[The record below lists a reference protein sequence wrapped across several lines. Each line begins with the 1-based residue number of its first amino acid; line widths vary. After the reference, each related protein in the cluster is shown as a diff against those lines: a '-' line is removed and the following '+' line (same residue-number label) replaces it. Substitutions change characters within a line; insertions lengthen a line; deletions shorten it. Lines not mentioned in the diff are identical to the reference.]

1 MRPEPDLSQVL
12 VEVIRVYGSR
22 DYELLKARK
31 SFWREAVPD
40 PATFARE
47 FLEIEP
53 HPGQARWLLNST
65 KSENALHTGNRWGK
79 SLAQAIKILHRCV
92 FKIRDPKYNNTEKYE
107 AVNVSITLDQAKI
120 IFEKVI
126 RLIKGKPHIEKLVKE
141 VKFTPFPHVVF
152 GNGAVFWARSTQRRG
167 EYLLGRDYDHFN
179 FDEVAFEQ
187 HPEYV
192 VNQVIMMRL
201 ADRAGMLDYTSTPKG
216 RNWFYQKCSELRKNP
231 ELGYVQSGDS
241 RDNPHISK
249 EYLER
254 KLKTLSPSRIEQNI
268 KGLFIDDA
276 NQVIKEEYIRNAM
289 NLSTGLS
296 GAARGHRYCHG
307 WDLARKR
314 TFTVGVTLDITRK
327 PHQVTALERFQ
338 RDWKDVYAA
347 IRERQKEYGGEV
359 IIDST
364 GLGDV
369 VLSELSDIR
378 PQGFNFGARGGNA
391 KSELIANLEKMHA
404 LGRVAYPFIQ
414 QIGEDG
420 ELWTLQDELRSFY
433 WDKNSE
439 CDAVMALA
447 LALWLVREGKESF
460 LILSPKVEKI

>member
-1 MRPEPDLSQVL
+1 M
-12 VEVIRVYGSR
+12 
-22 DYELLKARK
+22 RK
-31 SFWREAVPD
+31 SHKRFWRKAISDSVL
-40 PATFARE
+40 FARE

-53 HPGQARWLLNST
+53 HPGQVKWLLNST
-65 KSENALHTGNRWGK
+65 KPENALHTGNRWGK
-79 SLAQAIKILHRCV
+79 SLVQAIKILHRCF
-92 FKIRDPKYNNTEKYE
+92 FKIRNPKYNNIEKYE
-107 AVNVSITLDQAKI
+107 AVNASITLDQAKI
-120 IFEKVI
+120 IFENVI
-126 RLIKGKPHIEKLVKE
+126 RLIKGKPHSERLVKD

-167 EYLLGRDYDHFN
+167 EYLLGRDYDYFN
-179 FDEVAFEQ
+179 FDEVAFES

-201 ADRAGMLDYTSTPKG
+201 ADRAGMLDFSSTPKG
-216 RNWFYQKCSELRKNP
+216 KNWFYQKCCELQKNP
-231 ELGYVQSGDS
+231 NLGYVQNGDS
-241 RDNPHISK
+241 RENPHISK
-249 EYLER
+249 EYLKR
-254 KLKTLSPSRIEQNI
+254 KLKTLSPSKIEQNI
-268 KGLFIDDA
+268 KGLFIDDV

-296 GAARGHRYCHG
+296 EPIRGHRYCHG

-314 TFTVGVTLDITRK
+314 TFTVGITLDITQK
-327 PHQVTALERFQ
+327 PYQVVALERFQ

-347 IRERQKEYGGEV
+347 IRRRHKEYGGEV

-378 PQGFNFGARGGNA
+378 PQGFNFGARGGKA

-404 LGRVAYPFIQ
+404 LGRIAYPYIE
-414 QIGEDG
+414 QIESEGSRFAGEDG
-420 ELWTLQDELRSFY
+420 ELWTLQDELRNFY

-447 LALWLVREGKESF
+447 LALWLVREGEKSP
-460 LILSPKVEKI
+460 LILLPKVEKI